1 MINNN
6 FTLFNRP
13 FLLIFIIISLGF
25 SSYIIKKCEFS
36 IQTSIS
42 NIDSLKHGIFPIP
55 LNIIK
60 KIENESKQR
69 FFKSNVHYWIISK
82 NDSTINYAIL
92 DNVIGKSMPITFIVL
107 FNQNGTILNSEIIK
121 YREPYGGE
129 ISSKNWLKQFE
140 EKSSLSQFKI
150 GKNID
155 GISGATISVNSV
167 TKGIKKLS
175 LLFPHLIESNK

>member
-1 MINNN
+1 MKSNN
-6 FTLFNRP
+6 FTLFKQ
-13 FLLIFIIISLGF
+13 LLLFIFIIFNFGF
-25 SSYIIKKCEFS
+25 SSEILKKCEFIIQSS
-36 IQTSIS
+36 IL
-42 NIDSLKHGIFPIP
+42 NIDSLSHGVFTIP
-55 LNIIK
+55 STIMK

-69 FFKSNVHYWIISK
+69 FFKPNVHYWIISK
-82 NDSTINYAIL
+82 NESTINYAIL

-107 FNQNGTILNSEIIK
+107 FNQNGTILKSEIIK

-129 ISSKNWLKQFE
+129 ISGKNWLKQFIA
-140 EKSSLSQFKI
+140 KSSSSQFKV

-175 LLFPHLIESNK
+175 FLFPHLIESNK

>member
-1 MINNN
+1 MKYNN

-13 FLLIFIIISLGF
+13 FLLIFIIFNFGF
-25 SSYIIKKCEFS
+25 SSEILKNCELIIQS
-36 IQTSIS
+36 SIS
-42 NIDSLKHGIFPIP
+42 NIDSLIYDIFSIP
-55 LNIIK
+55 PNIMK
-60 KIENESKQR
+60 KVENESKQR
-69 FFKSNVHYWIISK
+69 FFKPNIHYWIISK

-107 FNQNGTILNSEIIK
+107 FNQNGTILKSEIVK

-129 ISSKNWLKQFE
+129 ISGKNWLKQFIA
-140 EKSSLSQFKI
+140 KSSSSQFKV